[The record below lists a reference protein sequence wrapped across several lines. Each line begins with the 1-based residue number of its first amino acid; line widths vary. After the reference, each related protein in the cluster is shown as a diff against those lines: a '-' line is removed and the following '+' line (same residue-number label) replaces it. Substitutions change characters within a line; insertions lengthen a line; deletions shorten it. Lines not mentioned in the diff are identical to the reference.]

1 MKLYD
6 NWMKA
11 FEKRDFDEVMKYYHR
26 DYSFIRHQTNTIMSL
41 SEWSPLMKSNARE
54 QQVGND
60 IIKILL

>member
-6 NWMKA
+6 GWMKA

-26 DYSFIRHQTNTIMSL
+26 DYSLCKAPNQYSYEFVRVVTPD
-41 SEWSPLMKSNARE
+41 EKYARE

-60 IIKILL
+60 IIKMLL